1 MLPPHL
7 LQESTAEFLSLPHPL
22 PRPLGNLAAAEG
34 LVFPLLPHPLLPLL
48 TTLGLYL
55 SQLHH
60 CQSME

>member
-1 MLPPHL
+1 MLAHHL
-7 LQESTAEFLSLPHPL
+7 LLESTVEFLSLHHPL
-22 PRPLGNLAAAEG
+22 LHPLGNLAVEG
-34 LVFPLLPHPLLPLL
+34 VVSPLLLRPLLHPLL